1 MKEIKITNYTTK
13 DWLKGMGSM
22 FCFIFLGQWAIRAF
36 VESDW
41 FHGLMLSLG
50 ALGWMLIY
58 LRLNRE
64 VREKNP
70 QEEV

>member
-13 DWLKGMGSM
+13 DWLKETGSM
-22 FCFIFLGQWAIRAF
+22 FCAVFLGTQAVRTF
-36 VESDW
+36 VEGDW
-41 FHGLMLSLG
+41 IHGLMHSLG

-64 VREKNP
+64 VHEKNP
-70 QEEV
+70 QE